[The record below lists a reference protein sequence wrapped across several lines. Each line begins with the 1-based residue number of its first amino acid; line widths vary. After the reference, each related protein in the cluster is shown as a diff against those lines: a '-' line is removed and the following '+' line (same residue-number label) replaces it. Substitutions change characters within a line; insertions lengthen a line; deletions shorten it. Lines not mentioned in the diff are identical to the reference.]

1 MATRLRIWAPRAHS
15 VEVLVGDS
23 RITARHDG
31 EGTWVGPELHHGQR
45 YAVSLDGGRALPDPR
60 SRYQPDGVEGMSCWI
75 DLERP
80 AHTFRQVPLHSAL
93 IYELHVGTFTADG
106 TFEAIAARL
115 DALVDL
121 GVTHVELMP
130 IAAFSG
136 VHGWGYDGVDLY
148 APHAPYGGPRGL
160 RDLISQCHA
169 RGLAVLIDVV
179 HNHFGPEGAPWGTYA
194 PYMTPKH
201 KTPWG
206 DAINLDDTGSREVR
220 RFLIDS
226 ALGWLR
232 DYGADG
238 LRLDAVHALV
248 DTSER
253 HFITELVDEVRA
265 LERELGRPL
274 VLVGEYDE
282 HDPRAVTERE
292 RGGWGLDAHWND
304 DFHHVVHAL
313 LTGEHGGYYGDFTGS
328 GALRKVLEAGYV
340 LDGGYSPFRK
350 ANHGTPFGELPR
362 DRLVGYIQS
371 HDQIGN
377 RALGER
383 LHHLAGIE
391 RAQIAAALLMV
402 SPFVPMIFQGEE
414 WAASTPFLFFADL
427 QSEELREAVRKGRAA
442 EHAGAGWREPPPDPI
457 EGSTRDRSVL
467 RWDERDEPEHAG
479 MLAWYRALV
488 EARRTHAGL
497 RDTRAGSTRV
507 HRDGELVVVERG
519 DVSLVCNLGAS
530 PAGADLRDVL
540 LASRGL
546 SSASELPPVSC
557 ALTRGSQ
564 EPRRRER

>member
-1 MATRLRIWAPRAHS
+1 M
-15 VEVLVGDS
+15 
-23 RITARHDG
+23 
-31 EGTWVGPELHHGQR
+31 WVGPELHHGQR
-45 YAVSLDGGRALPDPR
+45 YAISLDGGPALPDPR
-60 SRYQPDGVEGMSCWI
+60 TRHQPDGVEGMSCWI
-75 DLERP
+75 DLERM
-80 AHTFRQVPLHSAL
+80 AHDLRPVPLSSAL
-93 IYELHVGTFTADG
+93 IYELHVGTFTAEG
-106 TFEAIAARL
+106 TFESAVARL

-121 GVTHVELMP
+121 GVTHVEIMP
-130 IAAFSG
+130 VAAFSG

-160 RDLISQCHA
+160 RELIQQCHA

-179 HNHFGPEGAPWGTYA
+179 HNHFGPEGAPWGQFA
-194 PYMTPKH
+194 PYMTAKH

-206 DAINLDDTGSREVR
+206 DAINLDDDGSRHVR

-238 LRLDAVHALV
+238 LRLDAIHSLV
-248 DTSER
+248 DTSQR
-253 HFITELVDEVRA
+253 HFVAELVDEVRA

-274 VLVGEYDE
+274 VLIGEFDE
-282 HDPRAVTERE
+282 HDPNAVMGRD

-313 LTGEHGGYYGDFTGS
+313 LTGEHEGYYGDFAGP
-328 GALRKVLEAGYV
+328 GALPKVFEAGYV

-350 ANHGTPFGELPR
+350 KNHGKPYGDLPR
-362 DRLVGYIQS
+362 DRLVAYVQS

-414 WAASTPFLFFADL
+414 WAASSPFLFFADL
-427 QSEELREAVRKGRAA
+427 QSKELREAVRKGRAA
-442 EHAGAGWREPPPDPI
+442 EHASAGWREPPPDPI
-457 EGSTRDRSVL
+457 DVATRNRSVL

-479 MLAWYRALV
+479 MLAWYRALI

-497 RDTRAGSTRV
+497 RATAAGSTRV
-507 HRDGELVVVERG
+507 RRDGDLVIVERG
-519 DVSLVCNLGAS
+519 DVSLVCNLGAT
-530 PAGADLRDVL
+530 PARAELRDVL
-540 LASRGL
+540 LASTGL
-546 SSASELPPVSC
+546 ASATELPPVSC
-557 ALTRGSQ
+557 ALVRK
-564 EPRRRER
+564 R